1 MFRLCSDPDSLACP
15 LFPTDLAVVV
25 ELSANITAAEFG
37 RLTNALAFLLRDLRI
52 SQGNCPAGARLA
64 LLSYASTPTYLL
76 RFADVQSKAPL
87 LRLVG
92 SLSYVRSTQRGR
104 LAAAMRFVGH
114 NTFKRVRP
122 AFLGRK
128 VAVFLTSGRGQGC
141 PGV

>member
-37 RLTNALAFLLRDLRI
+37 RLTNALAFLLWDLHI

-87 LRLVG
+87 LQLVR

-128 VAVFLTSGRGQGC
+128 VAVFLTSGRGQGY